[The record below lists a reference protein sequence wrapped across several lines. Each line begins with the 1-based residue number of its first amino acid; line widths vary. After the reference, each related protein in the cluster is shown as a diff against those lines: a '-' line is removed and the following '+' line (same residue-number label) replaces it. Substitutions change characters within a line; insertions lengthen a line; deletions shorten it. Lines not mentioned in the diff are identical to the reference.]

1 MLYLACVAPK
11 QFTFNFDL
19 GFNSELRKHRN
30 MGNKFPEPKYVF
42 RNQVIRQGRNIQ
54 ESVKLVSNNFKKD
67 RI

>member
-54 ESVKLVSNNFKKD
+54 ESKKPLNNISNKD
-67 RI
+67 AI